1 MDEVS
6 HLAQDGELENGERRR
21 VRIGDD
27 SFLDPYLR
35 PASENMS
42 QIVGYAIADV
52 QRIEARQ
59 RRRTPKAQKIFE
71 ETVSA
76 LLCAAAAHHLSGKV
90 GALVTTRANNR
101 LSAES
106 RYKPIIYSAQ
116 YRHILDHLAAPGA
129 GWIEQTIGFRTSA
142 SNAPATTLKA
152 SERLKVYMR
161 ERQVTRDDIKRVRG
175 GEPIILKS
183 SADDATRDKG
193 LVDYEDTEVT
203 RAYRE
208 EVETINAFLGEA
220 DIEAWG
226 VEGVDDRERTLR
238 RIFNNRSFEQGGRLF
253 GGFWEA
259 MGKDTRLESIEIDQE
274 PVVELDYGQ
283 MSARVIYG
291 LASKPVTFEDA
302 YLLKRFPEP
311 LRSNLRPAVKK
322 VFNSMLFRETKL
334 TRYPKGVRDMVDKH
348 RTDADRPIP
357 SGAMREALLAHHAPI
372 ADWFEKGLGMSL
384 MFRESEILIDVLLYL
399 KDRGIVAL
407 PNHDAILVGSP
418 HAETAKSVMEDVFRD
433 HVGGEPLVD
442 LRSA

>member
-1 MDEVS
+1 
-6 HLAQDGELENGERRR
+6 NGERRH

-52 QRIEARQ
+52 QRTEERQ
-59 RRRTPKAQKIFE
+59 RRRRPKAQKVFE

-76 LLCAAAAHHLSGKV
+76 LLCAAAAHHLSGKA

-106 RYKPIIYSAQ
+106 RYKPVIYSAQ

-142 SNAPATTLKA
+142 SNAPATTIKA

-161 ERQVTRDDIKRVRG
+161 ERQVTRADIKRVRG

-208 EVETINAFLGEA
+208 EVDTINVFLAEA

-226 VEGVDDRERTLR
+226 AEGVDDRERTLR
-238 RIFNNRSFEQGGRLF
+238 RVFNNGSFEQGGRLF

-259 MGKDTRLESIEIDQE
+259 MGKDARLQSIEIDQE

-291 LASKPVTFEDA
+291 LASEPVTFEDA
-302 YLLKRFPEP
+302 YLLNRFPEP
-311 LRSNLRPAVKK
+311 LRSHIRTAVKK
-322 VFNSMLFRETKL
+322 VFNSMLNRTTQL
-334 TRYPKGVRDMVDKH
+334 NRYPEGVRDMVDKH
-348 RTDADRPIP
+348 LTDTDRPV
-357 SGAMREALLAHHAPI
+357 SAGVMREAILKQHPAI
-372 ADWFEKGLGMSL
+372 ADWFESGQGLKL
-384 MFRESEILIDVLLYL
+384 MFRESEILIDVLLAL
-399 KDRGIVAL
+399 NAEGIVAL
-407 PNHDAILVGSP
+407 PIHDAILVGSS
-418 HAETAKSVMEDVFRD
+418 HEVRAKAVMEGVFRD

-442 LRSA
+442 VTRGDG